1 MCKFKKTNSIITLLK
16 ICDDKATVNQ
26 EVRVKFID
34 KFVKVNGDENLMWE
48 WIYNTDGM
56 SLFIITTPRKSL
68 MTADEIAS
76 IGP

>member
-34 KFVKVNGDENLMWE
+34 KFVKVNGDENLM
-48 WIYNTDGM
+48 
-56 SLFIITTPRKSL
+56 
-68 MTADEIAS
+68 
-76 IGP
+76 